1 MEYDSLMVYVFQC
14 HFLVIFQLNRLDS
27 RFQLRRKI
35 QTTDL
40 NQTLDDINE
49 HSELDRSTIVPVEVN
64 ISIYC

>member
-1 MEYDSLMVYVFQC
+1 MSSNVILF
-14 HFLVIFQLNRLDS
+14 VIFQLNRLDS
-27 RFQLRRKI
+27 SFQLRRKI